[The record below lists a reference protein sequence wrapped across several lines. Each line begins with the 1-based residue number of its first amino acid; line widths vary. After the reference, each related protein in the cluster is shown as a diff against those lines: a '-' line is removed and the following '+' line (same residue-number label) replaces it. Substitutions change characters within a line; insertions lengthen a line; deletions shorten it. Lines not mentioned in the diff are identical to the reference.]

1 MKKSF
6 ILLLTLTMVLLTACG
21 NNKEKEAENARK
33 ENNLNSLESVATESA
48 VSTDEANKEGVL
60 VGDDL
65 YLDQSFNYE
74 MTIDN
79 EKKMC
84 LVDNDNNYVQD
95 FTLKV
100 KELDKDIK
108 VQFVDFVPMAIRTD
122 IINGYSLLECQQ
134 SNAEDTT
141 LIYIDVSKDK
151 EKGEELLSKDSIN
164 ILSTKDE
171 IGQIKYSDSR
181 DECDY
186 HLIITGKIVEN

>member
-1 MKKSF
+1 
-6 ILLLTLTMVLLTACG
+6 MVLLTACG

-100 KELDKDIK
+100 KELDKNIK

-122 IINGYSLLECQQ
+122 IIKGYSLLECQQ

>member
-6 ILLLTLTMVLLTACG
+6 IVLLTLTLVLLTACG
-21 NNKEKEAENARK
+21 NNKEKEAEDARK
-33 ENNLNSLESVATESA
+33 EQNLNSLESVATESA
-48 VSTDEANKEGVL
+48 VSADATNKNGVL
-60 VGDDL
+60 VGDNL
-65 YLDQSFNYE
+65 YSDPSFNYE
-74 MTIDN
+74 LAIDD

-100 KELDKDIK
+100 KELDKNIK
-108 VQFVDFVPMAIRTD
+108 VQFVDFVPIAIRTD
-122 IINGYSLLECQQ
+122 IIKGYSLLECQQ

-141 LIYIDVSKDK
+141 LIYIDVSSDK
-151 EKGEELLSKDSIN
+151 EKAEKLLNKDSIN